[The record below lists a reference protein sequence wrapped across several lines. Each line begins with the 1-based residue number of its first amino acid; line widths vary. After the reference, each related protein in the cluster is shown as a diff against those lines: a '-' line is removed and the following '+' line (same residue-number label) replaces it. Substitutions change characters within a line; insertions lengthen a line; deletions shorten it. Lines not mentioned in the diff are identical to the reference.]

1 MVLLVNLDDGL
12 VGVVFLVCLARVV
25 IVGGVKRPR
34 DVFAIAA
41 FAD

>member
-1 MVLLVNLDDGL
+1 MNLDGGF

-34 DVFAIAA
+34 DVFAVAA
-41 FAD
+41 FAE